1 MTLRLSIRAKIT
13 LWNFALSAVALCLFG
28 VISFGALRFTLLA
41 IKQKSL
47 ARREQRLL
55 LLLDQTPA
63 TTSSLNA
70 ALQQYAI
77 TTHEGNLFQI
87 RATDGHLIF
96 PEKSP
101 FSDWLSQPTWNCS
114 HAIFKEIH
122 SASQPIAIYCH
133 AAVLHGRPVT
143 LYFGG
148 ALDEDFQLLNT
159 YVRMQLVALPLL
171 MCLAAFGAFLLS
183 KRALAPVDRMTKAIV
198 EMGVNDLS
206 ARLPE
211 PHAHDELWHLAITWN
226 QLLARLDSAVQ
237 RLTKFSADASH
248 DLRTSITVILT
259 NAELSLQR
267 KRSQEEY
274 RDCIARIA
282 DECRTATTLLDALLA
297 LARSDNFV
305 HESNFKKIN
314 AAELVVAACR
324 RVEDL
329 AGSKGIILDWSLP
342 EEDPFIEGDDLLL
355 QRLLGILLDNAIKY
369 TPESGQIIAEV
380 RTSAFDVTLTVM
392 DTGIGIS
399 EAAQQRIFDRFYQ
412 ADLRERRREPGNG
425 LGLSIAKWIADAHRA
440 TLTVESTL
448 MVGSTFQI
456 RFPSVASPASAF
468 RSARADRAMI
478 RG

>member
-1 MTLRLSIRAKIT
+1 MTPRLSIRAKIT
-13 LWNFALSAVALCLFG
+13 LWNFALSAVALCMFG
-28 VISFGALRFTLLA
+28 IVSFGALRFTLLEN
-41 IKQKSL
+41 KQKSL

-55 LLLDQTPA
+55 LLLNQAFA
-63 TTSSLNA
+63 TTSSLDA
-70 ALQQYAI
+70 ELQKYAI

-87 RATDGHLIF
+87 RDGDGQLIF
-96 PEKSP
+96 PKKSA
-101 FSDWLSQPTWNCS
+101 FTDWLGQPTWNCS
-114 HAIFKEIH
+114 HPVFRELR
-122 SASQPIAIYCH
+122 STNQPVAVYCH
-133 AAVLHGRPVT
+133 EVTLDGRPVT

-148 ALDEDFQLLNT
+148 ALDEDFQILKT

-198 EMGVNDLS
+198 AMGVNNLS

-211 PHAHDELWHLAITWN
+211 PRAHDELWHLAITWN
-226 QLLARLDSAVQ
+226 QLLTRLEAAVQ

-259 NAELSLQR
+259 NAELSMQR
-267 KRSQEEY
+267 KRSVEEY
-274 RDCIARIA
+274 RDCIARMA
-282 DECRTATTLLDALLA
+282 GECRTATTLLDALLA

-305 HESNFKKIN
+305 HESAFKKIN

-329 AGSKGIILDWSLP
+329 AVSKGIILDWQLP

-369 TPESGQIIAEV
+369 TPESGQIV
-380 RTSAFDVTLTVM
+380 VQVSARALDVTVTVT

-399 EAAQQRIFDRFYQ
+399 EAAQQRIFERYYQ
-412 ADLRERRREPGNG
+412 ADLRERRGEPGNG

-440 TLTVESTL
+440 ILAVESTP
-448 MVGSTFQI
+448 MVGSAFQVQ
-456 RFPSVASPASAF
+456 FPSALPPALIGRPFHSERVAA
-468 RSARADRAMI
+468 RS
-478 RG
+478 